1 MESTRSTDM
10 QTRDHDASPFVRA
23 MTAALLPLSTM
34 GAQDAHSV
42 TVKTDRWILHWID
55 AKNDAEAILHVH
67 LPDGSGVVRMYA
79 HLSWADDFIEA
90 DGPCESIDL
99 SDFQAALAA
108 GFPAAGNIASR
119 RIAA

>member
-10 QTRDHDASPFVRA
+10 QALNHNTSPFVRA
-23 MTAALLPLSTM
+23 IAAALLPPSTM

-42 TVKTDRWILHWID
+42 VVEADRWVLRWID
-55 AKNDAEAILHVH
+55 AERDAEAILHVH
-67 LPDGSGVVRMYA
+67 LPDGSGVVRTCA

-90 DGPCESIDL
+90 DGPSESIDL
-99 SDFQAALAA
+99 TAFHAALAA
-108 GFPAAGNIASR
+108 AFPASGTVASR